1 MSHDIQNVTF
11 SIQGTQLVT
20 VPDWKMEDGKL
31 YGLCGETG
39 SGKSTIG
46 RWLGGVEPVYWEVE
60 TDHDLKTY
68 SLQYGNNDESHH
80 AFQPLYLLQDAY
92 QIFNP
97 YMPIGSHFRD
107 VWKNNKHRS
116 PLHSFEDV
124 HKILTDLGIEDP
136 MGLFRRKV
144 HQISQGEAQRMA
156 FVLSFIRPASLRVFD
171 EMFSNVDEASSRKM
185 LGFLRDFCNR
195 SGQPAL
201 VISHET
207 GILTEFV
214 DSIYLIRDGVL
225 EKANI
230 KTPRDMRPN
239 TPGEFPGLLTI
250 RDLVVTGYGY
260 RSDLEDSLC
269 SLSELMIG
277 KGESVGL
284 HGASGLGKTTLLKGL
299 LGEHELQWTS
309 MEVHSIRNPEES
321 EIKGLDI
328 RYLPQSVV
336 SAFNPAR
343 TIGASLTEIQDI
355 HQVTDPDI
363 LKWLSLFGLSSDD
376 LLKYPNELSG
386 GEIQR
391 MGIISV
397 LLGNPDLI
405 LLDESFSSVDQA
417 TRESIWAALMDR
429 QRAFRFGLL
438 VVSHDLGWLN
448 EKMNRVYKLERNLSR
463 ELNT

>member
-1 MSHDIQNVTF
+1 
-11 SIQGTQLVT
+11 
-20 VPDWKMEDGKL
+20 
-31 YGLCGETG
+31 
-39 SGKSTIG
+39 
-46 RWLGGVEPVYWEVE
+46 
-60 TDHDLKTY
+60 
-68 SLQYGNNDESHH
+68 
-80 AFQPLYLLQDAY
+80 
-92 QIFNP
+92 FNP
-97 YMPIGSHFRD
+97 YMPIGSHFSD

-171 EMFSNVDEASSRKM
+171 EVFSNVDEVSSRKM
-185 LGFLRDFCNR
+185 LGFLREFCNR
-195 SGQPAL
+195 SGQSAV

-214 DSIYLIRDGVL
+214 DSAYLIREGVL
-225 EKANI
+225 EKARLKI
-230 KTPRDMRPN
+230 SYATGPKTPL
-239 TPGEFPGLLTI
+239 EFPGLLTI
-250 RDLVVTGYGY
+250 RDLVVPGYVS
-260 RSDLEDSLC
+260 RSDLEDILC
-269 SLSELMIG
+269 SLPKLVIG
-277 KGESVGL
+277 RGESVGL
-284 HGASGLGKTTLLKGL
+284 HGASGLGKTTLLRGL
-299 LGEHELQWTS
+299 LGEHDLQWTAL
-309 MEVHSIRNPEES
+309 EVYSTHNPEES
-321 EIKGLDI
+321 EINDLDI

-343 TIGASLTEIQDI
+343 SIGASLTEIQDI
-355 HQVTDPDI
+355 HQVPHPEI
-363 LKWLSLFGLSSDD
+363 LRLLSLFGLSSDD

-405 LLDESFSSVDQA
+405 LLDESFSSVDQR
-417 TRESIWAALMDR
+417 TRESIWAALTDR

-448 EKMNRVYKLERNLSR
+448 
-463 ELNT
+463 